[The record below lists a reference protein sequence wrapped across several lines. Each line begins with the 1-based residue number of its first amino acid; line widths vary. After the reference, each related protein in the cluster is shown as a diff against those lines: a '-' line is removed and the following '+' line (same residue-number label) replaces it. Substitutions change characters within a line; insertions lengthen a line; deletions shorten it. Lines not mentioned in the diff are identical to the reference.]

1 MFWDDSLAIYREQ
14 AESAQLE
21 AIKYNSPDIMHWHKS
36 AATYYYLSSNKYYYI
51 KTTHIHNYH

>member
-21 AIKYNSPDIMHWHKS
+21 AIKYNSPDIMRWHKS
-36 AATYYYLSSNKYYYI
+36 AATYYFIPFKQQILLYQDN
-51 KTTHIHNYH
+51 T